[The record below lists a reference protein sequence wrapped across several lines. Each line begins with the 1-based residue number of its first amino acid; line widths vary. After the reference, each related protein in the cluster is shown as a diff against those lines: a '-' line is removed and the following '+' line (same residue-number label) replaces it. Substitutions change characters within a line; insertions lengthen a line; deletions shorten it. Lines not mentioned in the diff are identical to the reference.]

1 MLNEKTIQPVQWPEF
16 QDFILQSR
24 VDLYNKKPYSDVTLI
39 SHEKVQFK
47 AHKVILGLASSVF
60 DKIFLRRKEANVTIW
75 LKDIMEKE
83 LTAILQFI
91 YLGQAPV
98 DEERLGHFVK
108 AAKYLQMVKE
118 ENPPSPPQEI
128 PIHLR
133 QADKSA
139 AFHSTTSFS
148 EQKNT
153 ENNAKVLSENKENS
167 SQAQVQIA
175 NVNEQKNIPTDLQS
189 SIAEILNAQLSS
201 EHVIEKSNQVRSETY
216 ENSHRKTRLILPKSN
231 AENLNAP
238 TFSEVKDNSFQD
250 QVQTE
255 YVNVPPKIEIET
267 KEDKLET
274 WNLILKAQEDWVKRH
289 GVIKGAMT
297 ECPEC
302 KKTFVNYYALKEHI
316 NYKHIGIK
324 YSCNQC
330 DYKATKKAS
339 LKFHVQSIHE
349 GLKYSCDFCKYSNAK
364 KARLQDHVEKY
375 HSSTQKNMPLRHNM
389 KNMPYR
395 ARDTRAARL
404 KISHLLS
411 DGDFMKDVNLQLADV
426 ASAVIHSG

>member
-91 YLGQAPV
+91 YLGQAAV

-133 QADKSA
+133 QADKSV
-139 AFHSTTSFS
+139 AFHSTTSFC

-153 ENNAKVLSENKENS
+153 ENNAKIVSENKENS
-167 SQAQVQIA
+167 SPAQVQIA
-175 NVNEQKNIPTDLQS
+175 NVNEQKNTETDLKK
-189 SIAEILNAQLSS
+189 IRTDLITEVYNEQLSS
-201 EHVIEKSNQVRSETY
+201 EHVIEKSTQAKSE
-216 ENSHRKTRLILPKSN
+216 NNGNNHGKSQLRPPISN
-231 AENLNAP
+231 AAN
-238 TFSEVKDNSFQD
+238 SVKENSFQS

-255 YVNVPPKIEIET
+255 YVDVPPKSEIET

-274 WNLILKAQEDWVKRH
+274 WNLILKAQEEWVKRH
-289 GVIKGAMT
+289 GSKITDSMT

-302 KKTFVNYYALKEHI
+302 NKTFVNHNAVKEHI

-324 YSCNQC
+324 YPCSQC
-330 DYKATKKAS
+330 DYKATKKAM
-339 LKFHVQSIHE
+339 F
-349 GLKYSCDFCKYSNAK
+349 
-364 KARLQDHVEKY
+364 
-375 HSSTQKNMPLRHNM
+375 
-389 KNMPYR
+389 
-395 ARDTRAARL
+395 
-404 KISHLLS
+404 KISCPI
-411 DGDFMKDVNLQLADV
+411 NP
-426 ASAVIHSG
+426 

>member
-24 VDLYNKKPYSDVTLI
+24 VDLYNKKPYCDVTLI

-91 YLGQAPV
+91 YLGQAAV
-98 DEERLGHFVK
+98 DEERLGQFVK

-118 ENPPSPPQEI
+118 ENPPSPQQEI

-133 QADKSA
+133 QANKSVA
-139 AFHSTTSFS
+139 LHSTTSFS
-148 EQKNT
+148 EQQNT
-153 ENNAKVLSENKENS
+153 ENNAKILSEGKENS
-167 SQAQVQIA
+167 PPQAQVQIA
-175 NVNEQKNIPTDLQS
+175 NVNEQKMKNIETALQS
-189 SIAEILNAQLSS
+189 STGEIFNAQLSS
-201 EHVIEKSNQVRSETY
+201 EHVIEKSNQVRSRSETF
-216 ENSHRKTRLILPKSN
+216 ENNHRKSLPKSN
-231 AENLNAP
+231 VENLNAP
-238 TFSEVKDNSFQD
+238 TFSDNSLQA

-255 YVNVPPKIEIET
+255 YVNVPPKVEIET

-274 WNLILKAQEDWVKRH
+274 WNLILKAQEEWVKRH
-289 GVIKGAMT
+289 GSKITDSMT

-302 KKTFVNYYALKEHI
+302 NKTFVNHNAVKEHI

-324 YSCNQC
+324 YPCNQC

-375 HSSTQKNMPLRHNM
+375 HSTTQKNMPLRHNM
-389 KNMPYR
+389 RKMPYSY
-395 ARDTRAARL
+395 RDTRAARQ

-411 DGDFMKDVNLQLADV
+411 DGDFMKDVNLQFADV
-426 ASAVIHSG
+426 ASAVVHF